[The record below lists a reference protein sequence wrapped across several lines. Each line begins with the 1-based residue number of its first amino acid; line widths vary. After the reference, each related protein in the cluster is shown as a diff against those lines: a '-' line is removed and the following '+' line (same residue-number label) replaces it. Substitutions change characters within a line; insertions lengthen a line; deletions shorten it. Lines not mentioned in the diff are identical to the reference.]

1 MVFDVFFLY
10 SYGALRDLHSFPTRR
25 SSDLV
30 TIQGV
35 LDLSRNGSY
44 LFVSNGITLTGAGGT
59 GPGSVLM
66 TGGNSDLYSNGPKS
80 SHNATANVGGS
91 SDTDILREFGSG
103 GTLTLGN
110 GL

>member
-44 LFVSNGITLTGAGGT
+44 LFVSNGITLTGSGGT
-59 GPGSVLM
+59 GPGSVLV
-66 TGGNSDLYSNGPKS
+66 TGGNRDRKSDGEGKGGEEG
-80 SHNATANVGGS
+80 VGGGGKKG
-91 SDTDILREFGSG
+91 TGFLRGSG
-103 GTLTLGN
+103 WGGKLTAG
-110 GL
+110 